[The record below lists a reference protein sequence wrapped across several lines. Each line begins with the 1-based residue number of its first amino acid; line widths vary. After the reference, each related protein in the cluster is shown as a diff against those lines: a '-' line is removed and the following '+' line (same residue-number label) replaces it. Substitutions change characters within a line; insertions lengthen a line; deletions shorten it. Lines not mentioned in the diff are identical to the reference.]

1 MILDKETELL
11 TDYTTNTQ
19 LAYDFIKK
27 RESIKIKIQNK
38 MSKTVICLDDKN
50 LLKSVTDSLIK
61 IIEELESKNV
71 LVIWKGIKYIWLV
84 NYEKWLMTK
93 NN

>member
-27 RESIKIKIQNK
+27 RESLKIKIQNK

-71 LVIWKGIKYIWLV
+71 LVIWKGIKIYLV
-84 NYEKWLMTK
+84 SKLRKVAYDKK
-93 NN
+93 